1 MASGDKLSWCF
12 CQKDGI
18 HIVTPSNE
26 LAKSYLDKAEESLK
40 TMQKLENTN
49 TWKIVTAYYT
59 AYLSLYALFRK
70 VGIQCEIHDCTIE
83 AVKLFIPDSILSQ
96 SDFDFLTDLKDL
108 RINAQY
114 YIEKTKPSEQKVA
127 ETAKKTVDF
136 FTKLSS
142 ILQQINTS
150 KIESIRARFEAKR
163 KNVLG

>member
-1 MASGDKLSWCF
+1 MVSGDKLSWCF
-12 CQKDGI
+12 RQKDGV
-18 HIVTPSNE
+18 HVVSPSDE

-59 AYLSLYALFRK
+59 AYLALYALFRK
-70 VGIQCEIHDCTIE
+70 VGIKCEIHDCTIE
-83 AVKLFIPDSILSQ
+83 AIKLFIPERILSQ
-96 SDFDFLTDLKDL
+96 SDYDFLTDLKEL

-142 ILQQINTS
+142 ILHRINTS
-150 KIESIRARFEAKR
+150 KMESIRARFEAKG
-163 KNVLG
+163 KGI